1 MTRLT
6 VTISDDNDISFLK
19 EVLNRFGLSYE
30 IDTDD
35 NGYIFS
41 EAEIKDLVKTRQDY
55 LEGKTTARDWTDIEK
70 NLDRAF
76 N

>member
-6 VTISDDNDISFLK
+6 VNVPNDNDISFLK
-19 EVLNRFGLSYE
+19 EVLDRFGLHYE
-30 IDTDD
+30 IDADD

-41 EAEIKDLVKTRQDY
+41 EAEIKDFVKTRQDFID
-55 LEGKTTARDWTDIEK
+55 GKTTARDWTDIEEDL
-70 NLDRAF
+70 NRAF